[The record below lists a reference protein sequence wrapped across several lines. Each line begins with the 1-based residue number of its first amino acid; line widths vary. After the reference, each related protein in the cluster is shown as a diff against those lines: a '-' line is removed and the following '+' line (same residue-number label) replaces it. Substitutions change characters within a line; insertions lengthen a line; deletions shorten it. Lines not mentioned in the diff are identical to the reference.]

1 MDPAGILLPSRLRS
15 SAISLPRTSKSC
27 CPNFASARRPAV
39 RRSARVA
46 DDRGLEVR
54 STLAGTQP
62 AAEAERAAGG
72 SVVAPDRRVA
82 ELIELSTF
90 DATCIERAFEGQ
102 ELTL

>member
-1 MDPAGILLPSRLRS
+1 MDPAGILLQTPIFRDLSTQDVEELLPELRE
-15 SAISLPRTSKSC
+15 PRI
-27 CPNFASARRPAV
+27 PAV

-62 AAEAERAAGG
+62 VVEAERAAGG